1 MAEDMLLMM
10 RGGRGL
16 ATRGGRGG
24 RGGRSSTLHATPGPR
39 RPKYSIDEARDAEDN
54 EQQAADQTVVSE
66 VHKKNRK
73 SAVRQARAAEK
84 SGSEYEGL
92 LARAMQHMG
101 EENVQQ
107 AEECYLK
114 AIALEPGH
122 LSAHY
127 NLAMLLY
134 TNEDRPAVAVQHFLL
149 AAARLKEESVPWA
162 NSMSIPGPRLGPT
175 SSS

>member
-1 MAEDMLLMM
+1 MAEDMLLIM

-24 RGGRSSTLHATPGPR
+24 RGGRSSALHATPGPR

-84 SGSEYEGL
+84 SGSEYTVAGVSTCWLLHGLLQDPGTEGSYKIRACSSGTWAISSVLSGWAVTKIEGL
-92 LARAMQHMG
+92 
-101 EENVQQ
+101 
-107 AEECYLK
+107 
-114 AIALEPGH
+114 
-122 LSAHY
+122 
-127 NLAMLLY
+127 
-134 TNEDRPAVAVQHFLL
+134 
-149 AAARLKEESVPWA
+149 
-162 NSMSIPGPRLGPT
+162 
-175 SSS
+175 